1 MTSTEIHTPPQRV
14 HNYYIDLYRFVLMA
28 WIVLFHYTVQYNAI
42 VPYKAFN
49 FPFTFDNGG
58 TIGVSLFFMVSG
70 FFMTKALMT
79 VEHGFRE
86 YGKYVVR
93 RYLRLWI
100 PYVFACVFIYTWLVF
115 LPIEGRTVDF
125 KTLLA
130 NVGCI
135 IHPGFDRVD
144 NAHWFLADL
153 LVVQLLLGSVL
164 FIQNEKY
171 RRIIVDCVFAIVMVA
186 QIFPP
191 PLLSGFSKELFE
203 VLFGVQLCM
212 MTKDKDS
219 ISIVLSLIGFGVLF
233 YLSLELFAFALV
245 FLVLVFIGKKYPP
258 PSSTERLQLGLQFA
272 ASISFCWYLVHQN
285 IGYSI
290 MYYAL
295 PYGTTNEFWLLVPMA
310 ITLLIALCIYLL
322 DRQLT
327 KLINKRIS
335 FLKK

>member
-1 MTSTEIHTPPQRV
+1 MTETKALVRGA
-14 HNYYIDLYRFVLMA
+14 HNYYIDLYRFVLMS
-28 WIVLFHYTVQYNAI
+28 WIVLFHYTVQYNALF
-42 VPYKAFN
+42 PDNN
-49 FPFTFDNGG
+49 FCFPLTFENGG
-58 TIGVSLFFMVSG
+58 IIGVSLFFMVSG
-70 FFMTKALMT
+70 FFMTKALLAA
-79 VEHGFRE
+79 EHGFRE

-100 PYVFACVFIYTWLVF
+100 PYVFACVFIYVWLVS

-130 NVGCI
+130 NVCCI
-135 IHPGFDRVD
+135 IHSGFDRVD
-144 NAHWFLADL
+144 NAHWFIADL
-153 LVVQLLLGSVL
+153 FVVQLLLGIVL

-171 RRIIVDCVFAIVMVA
+171 RRIIVNCVFSVVMVA

-212 MTKDKDS
+212 MTKDNDPR
-219 ISIVLSLIGFGVLF
+219 SIVLSLIGFGVLF
-233 YLSLELFAFALV
+233 YLSLELLVFALV
-245 FLVLVFIGKKYPP
+245 FMVLVYIGKKYPL
-258 PSSTERLQLGLQFA
+258 PSSIERLQLGLQFA

-290 MYYAL
+290 MYYVL
-295 PYGTTNEFWLLVPMA
+295 PNGTTNELWLLVPMA

-322 DRQLT
+322 DKQLN
-327 KLINKRIS
+327 KSINKRIS
-335 FLKK
+335 FLRK

>member
-1 MTSTEIHTPPQRV
+1 MTMTETKALARGA

-28 WIVLFHYTVQYNAI
+28 WIVLFHYTVQYNAL
-42 VPYKAFN
+42 
-49 FPFTFDNGG
+49 FPDNVFCFPLTFKNGG

-70 FFMTKALMT
+70 FFMTKALLAA
-79 VEHGFRE
+79 EHGFRE

-100 PYVFACVFIYTWLVF
+100 PYVFACVFIYIWLVF

-153 LVVQLLLGSVL
+153 LVVQLLLGIVL
-164 FIQNEKY
+164 FIKNEKY
-171 RRIIVDCVFAIVMVA
+171 RRIIVDSVFAIVMVA

-191 PLLSGFSKELFE
+191 QYLSGFSKELFE
-203 VLFGVQLCM
+203 VLFGVQLCI
-212 MTKDKDS
+212 MTKDKEH

-233 YLSLELFAFALV
+233 YISLELFVFALV
-245 FLVLVFIGKKYPP
+245 FLALVYTGKKYPP
-258 PSSTERLQLGLQFA
+258 
-272 ASISFCWYLVHQN
+272 H
-285 IGYSI
+285 
-290 MYYAL
+290 
-295 PYGTTNEFWLLVPMA
+295 
-310 ITLLIALCIYLL
+310 
-322 DRQLT
+322 
-327 KLINKRIS
+327 
-335 FLKK
+335 

>member
-1 MTSTEIHTPPQRV
+1 MIIAEIQDPQRNA
-14 HNYYIDLYRFVLMA
+14 HNYYIDLFRFVLMA

-42 VPYKAFN
+42 VPYKFFY
-49 FPFTFDNGG
+49 FPFTFENGG

-70 FFMTKALMT
+70 FFMTKALMIA
-79 VEHGFRE
+79 EHGFRE

-100 PYVFACVFIYTWLVF
+100 PYVFACIFIYTWFFF
-115 LPIEGRTVDF
+115 LPVEGRTVDF

-135 IHPGFDRVD
+135 IHPGYNRVD

-153 LVVQLLLGSVL
+153 LVVQLLLGFVL
-164 FIQNEKY
+164 FIKNEKY
-171 RRIIVDCVFAIVMVA
+171 RRIIFYCVFVIVMVS
-186 QIFPP
+186 QIIPP

-212 MTKDKDS
+212 MTKDKDP
-219 ISIVLSLIGFGVLF
+219 ISIVLSLIGLGVLF
-233 YLSLELFAFALV
+233 YLSLELFIFSLV
-245 FLVLVFIGKKYPP
+245 FLVLVFIGNKYPL
-258 PSSTERLQLGLQFA
+258 PSSIKKLQLVLQFA

-290 MYYAL
+290 MYYVL
-295 PYGTTNEFWLLVPMA
+295 PYGTTNEFWLLVPMS
-310 ITLLIALCIYLL
+310 ITMLIALGIYVL
-322 DRQLT
+322 DKQLN
-327 KLINKRIS
+327 KVINKKIS